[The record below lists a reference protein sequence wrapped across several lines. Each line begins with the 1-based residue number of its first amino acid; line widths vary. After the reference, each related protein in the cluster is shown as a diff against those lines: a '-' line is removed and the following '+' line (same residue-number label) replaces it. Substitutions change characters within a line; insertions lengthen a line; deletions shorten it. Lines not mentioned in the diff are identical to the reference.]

1 MTQPPSSNHVALIP
15 AWNEASRIP
24 GVIQRAKEWMP
35 VLVVDDGSVDG
46 SGPAAEAAGATVI
59 RHEFNRGKGAALLTG
74 FHWALSRGFDG
85 VVTLDADGQHD
96 PSEIGSFL
104 QLQSEAGADLVIGRR
119 DFSQM
124 PFPRSVTN
132 PFGSW
137 LLGNVLGT
145 TIYDN
150 QCGFRLYQRPVLE
163 LADKDA
169 LGFEFEVNIIMETV
183 MAGLKLV
190 WVDVRTIYGIGKAS
204 YFHPIRDSAQFMLAV
219 WRAWQ
224 RRRAQTI

>member
-1 MTQPPSSNHVALIP
+1 
-15 AWNEASRIP
+15 
-24 GVIQRAKEWMP
+24 MP
-35 VLVVDDGSVDG
+35 VLVVDDGSADG

-59 RHEFNRGKGAALLTG
+59 RHEQNRGKGAALLTG
-74 FHWALSRGFDG
+74 FHWALSHGFDG

-96 PSEIGSFL
+96 PSEIGSFVRL
-104 QLQSEAGADLVIGRR
+104 QAKSGADLVIGRR

-145 TIYDN
+145 TMYDN

-183 MAGLKLV
+183 MAGLKLA
-190 WVDVRTIYGIGKAS
+190 WVDVRTIYGTGKAS
-204 YFHPIRDSAQFMLAV
+204 YFHPVKDSAQFMLAV